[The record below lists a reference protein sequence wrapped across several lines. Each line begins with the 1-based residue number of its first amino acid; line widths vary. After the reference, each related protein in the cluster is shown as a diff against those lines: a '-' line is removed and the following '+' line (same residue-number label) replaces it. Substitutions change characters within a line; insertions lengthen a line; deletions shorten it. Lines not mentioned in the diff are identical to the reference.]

1 MQFDNY
7 LFRASAIGQ
16 IMTESRTKDPIGE
29 TCKTYLMQVWIEET
43 YGRKKEFT
51 NRYVEKGLAT
61 EEDGITLY
69 SLVKNEYFLKNKERF
84 ANEFVCGTPDIIN
97 ETEIVDIKSSW
108 DIHTFHAV
116 LLKGVNKN
124 YLYQLQTYMALT
136 GKKKAR
142 LAYTLVDAPDF
153 LVNREKDY
161 LARNMGLIDRDAN
174 KDYLEACEEIDKS
187 MLFGD
192 IDRDKRYIEFMLD
205 YDPALMANVYERVR
219 LCRGFLNAIS
229 ISQNVQV
236 EMAG

>member
-1 MQFDNY
+1 MTFDNY
-7 LFRASAIGQ
+7 LFRASCIGK
-16 IMTESRTKDPIGE
+16 IMTDSRTKDPLGE
-29 TCKTYLMQVWIEET
+29 TAKKYLMQLWIEES

-69 SLVKNEYFLKNKERF
+69 SLVKGDLFNKNKQTF

-97 ETEIVDIKSSW
+97 EDEIVDIKSSW
-108 DIHTFHAV
+108 DIHTFHET
-116 LLKGVNKN
+116 LLSGINKI
-124 YLYQLQTYMALT
+124 YFYQLQTYMALT
-136 GKKKAR
+136 EKKKAR
-142 LAYTLVDAPDF
+142 LAYVLVDAPDF

-174 KDYLEACEEIDKS
+174 KDYLEACEEIEKS

-192 IDRDKRYIEFMLD
+192 IDREKRYIEFTIN
-205 YDPALMANVYERVR
+205 YDQSVMDKVYERVK

-229 ISQNVQV
+229 ISQAV
-236 EMAG
+236 EVES